1 MKGFGSLSTL
11 LLLVTLSHAAV
22 IPSSEVMVLKR
33 THDISPA
40 IAIQPRQDA
49 ELAVYE
55 PHLLPRR
62 SKAVVV
68 GALTVLG
75 GIATAGCS
83 SGNPWICGGS
93 VIAAVAA
100 TFFTI
105 FKEYSLPSAGLPTRN
120 ARNAVLVHDRFL
132 STPGCTVACQ
142 FERADLPEGVWH
154 HVGGATVDGIAHDV
168 HHMRQG
174 EIRGLRTVP
183 VGNSSPGYAGKRGY
197 IDQSTDDSFVAD
209 FYWRANKGPY
219 DYAHITNSEIHAL
232 SDDISG
238 YIQKYDAQGTCV
250 DFSDKAGVMD
260 TGLLTVNDVGVPA
273 WYGDARIIDP
283 MLASCGTD
291 KIHGSAQDV
300 TTFHVS

>member
-1 MKGFGSLSTL
+1 MKGLGSLSTL
-11 LLLVTLSHAAV
+11 LSLVTLSHAAV
-22 IPSSEVMVLKR
+22 IPSSEVMVLKP
-33 THDISPA
+33 THDFSPA
-40 IAIQPRQDA
+40 IAIQRRQDA

-132 STPGCTVACQ
+132 STPECTVACQ
-142 FERADLPEGVWH
+142 FERADLPEGRH
-154 HVGGATVDGIAHDV
+154 PRPACSARSKSSTDRA
-168 HHMRQG
+168 G
-174 EIRGLRTVP
+174 E
-183 VGNSSPGYAGKRGY
+183 RGY

-209 FYWRANKGPY
+209 FYWRADRGPY
-219 DYAHITNSEIHAL
+219 GYAHITNSEIHAL

-238 YIQKYDAQGTCV
+238 YIQKHDAQATCV

-260 TGLLTVNDVGVPA
+260 TGLLTVNDIGVPA